1 MDKKQASKKLV
12 KDLIFEFLK
21 YLEIVKN
28 RSDSTSR
35 IYRNRLETFF
45 NWFSWQHP
53 AQINKETIWQFRVY
67 LANKKL
73 NKSTQAHYLIVL
85 RMFFK
90 FLKNK
95 GINVLDPSLIE
106 LPKLPEREIKILN
119 EKELEELLSVPERN
133 SLKGLRDLAI
143 LETLF
148 STGLRVSELCS
159 LNRDIDFEK
168 GEIVVR
174 GKGGKI
180 RTVFLAERAKNAIL
194 KYLSM
199 RTDKEPALFISLAKN
214 LPPKRITPRAVQKII
229 KYYAKKAGILKDIH
243 PHTLRHQL
251 ATILISEGANIRF
264 VQELLGHKN
273 ISTTQIYTHIA
284 KPELK
289 EIYKKYFERKYKKN
303 QN

>member
-1 MDKKQASKKLV
+1 MDKKQDSKKLI
-12 KDLIFEFLK
+12 KNLIFEFLK

-28 RSDSTSR
+28 RSESTLK
-35 IYRNRLETFF
+35 IYQSRLENFF
-45 NWFSWQHP
+45 NWFKWQNP
-53 AQINKETIWQFRVY
+53 SKIDKEVIWKFRIFLADKKINKT
-67 LANKKL
+67 
-73 NKSTQAHYLIVL
+73 TQAHYLIVL
-85 RMFFK
+85 RTFFK

-95 GINVLDPSLIE
+95 GIKIIDPSLIE

-119 EKELEELLSVPERN
+119 EEELENLLNAPQGN
-133 SLKGLRDLAI
+133 SLKSLRDLAI

-148 STGLRVSELCS
+148 TTGLRISELCS

-174 GKGGKI
+174 GKGGKV
-180 RTVFLAERAKNAIL
+180 RTVFLAERTKKAIL
-194 KYLSM
+194 NYLAL
-199 RTDKEPALFISLAKN
+199 RKDNNPALFISLAKN
-214 LPPKRITPRAVQKII
+214 LPPKRITPRAVQKIV
-229 KYYAKKAGILKDIH
+229 KYYAKKAGIIKNIH

-251 ATILISEGANIRF
+251 ATILIAEGANIRF

-289 EIYKKYFERKYKKN
+289 EMYKKYFEKRRRY
-303 QN
+303 

>member
-1 MDKKQASKKLV
+1 MKKKQGQKKLI
-12 KDLIFEFLK
+12 KNLIFEFLK

-28 RSDSTSR
+28 RSESTIR
-35 IYRNRLETFF
+35 IYQNRLEVFF
-45 NWFSWQHP
+45 NWFAWSSP
-53 AQINKETIWQFRVY
+53 SKIDKEAIWKFRIY
-67 LANKKL
+67 LSNKKL
-73 NKSTQAHYLIVL
+73 HKSTQAHYLIVL

-95 GINVLDPSLIE
+95 GIEVLDPSLIE
-106 LPKLPEREIKILN
+106 LPKLPERDVKILN
-119 EKELEELLSVPERN
+119 EKELEQLLSISQDK

-168 GEIVVR
+168 GEIIVK

-180 RTVFLAERAKNAIL
+180 RNVFLAERAKKAIL
-194 KYLSM
+194 EYLSM
-199 RTDKEPALFISLAKN
+199 RRDNHPALFISLAKN
-214 LPPKRITPRAVQKII
+214 LPPKRITPRAIQKII
-229 KYYAKKAGILKDIH
+229 KYYGQKAGILKNIH

-289 EIYKKYFERKYKKN
+289 EIYKKYFERKYKKL
-303 QN
+303 